1 VEASTASEKRFGST
15 LFWRLFALINFF
27 TVVWV
32 IWLLWQ
38 ITPRPVVNEFVL
50 RLPLPSSRQ
59 TVSGSVPAAAP
70 ADAIPTQSGPPM
82 APLKLEKAIKVPP
95 K

>member
-1 VEASTASEKRFGST
+1 MADASTEKRFGST
-15 LFWRLFALINFF
+15 LFWRLFALVNLV
-27 TVVWV
+27 TVAWV

-50 RLPLPSSRQ
+50 HLPYQRTAP
-59 TVSGSVPAAAP
+59 PEAAAIP
-70 ADAIPTQSGPPM
+70 AQNGPPM
-82 APLKLEKAIKVPP
+82 VPLKLEKSIKTPP